1 MIDYPGIRTLTSTD
15 VENCNVLKDWL
26 NVRFDVFIHFAPCFL
41 NSNSDNLIMIVIVGV
56 CKCVCV
62 SVSESMCDVCE
73 YVYVCMGVCMYVRV

>member
-1 MIDYPGIRTLTSTD
+1 MYML
-15 VENCNVLKDWL
+15 
-26 NVRFDVFIHFAPCFL
+26 FVFCFYADIY
-41 NSNSDNLIMIVIVGV
+41 SDNMIMIVIVGV